1 MHHHRFRQILRLLF
15 PVFLA
20 AACGAPSLSAQT
32 ADGSYSLREMDVI
45 SVQVFGEP
53 ELTKTHR
60 IDGSGVIRVGL
71 IGTVEV
77 AGLTLREAENRIERA
92 FVEQRFIR
100 DPQVSIQVVAYASRY
115 VSILGE
121 VDEPGRVQLEEEAE
135 SMRLLDALS
144 AVGGFTGV
152 AKADAVR
159 ITRTRDDGSEATV
172 IIDAEAL
179 INGRSTE
186 IPAGFDHLL
195 PGDVVHVPERLF

>member
-1 MHHHRFRQILRLLF
+1 MNHDPIRHCLCFLLLLG
-15 PVFLA
+15 FLA
-20 AACGAPSLSAQT
+20 TPGATAQPSTEA
-32 ADGSYSLREMDVI
+32 SYSLRVMDVI

-77 AGLTLREAENRIERA
+77 AGLTLREAEERLEIA
-92 FVEQRFIR
+92 FVEQRFLR
-100 DPQVSIQVVAYASRY
+100 DPQVSIQIEAYAPRY
-115 VSILGE
+115 ISILGE
-121 VDEPGRVQLEEEAE
+121 VDEPGRVQLDQEAE

-144 AVGGFTGV
+144 AVGGFSGV

-159 ITRTRDDGSEATV
+159 ITRTRADGTEATV

-186 IPAGFDHLL
+186 IPAGFDRLL
-195 PGDVVHVPERLF
+195 PGDVLHVPERLF